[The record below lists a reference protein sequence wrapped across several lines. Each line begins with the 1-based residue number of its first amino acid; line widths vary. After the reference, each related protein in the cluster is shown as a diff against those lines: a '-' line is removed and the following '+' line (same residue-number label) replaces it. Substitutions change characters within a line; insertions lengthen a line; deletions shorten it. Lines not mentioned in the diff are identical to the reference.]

1 MITAVSA
8 APAGDIFVG
17 HGDEIHVLHLQ
28 PAQIGS
34 LGEPQ
39 NVLQAQVRLHILLEH
54 LDELI
59 DLGDILQLQQLF
71 QHGGQ
76 KGLLSL
82 DAAQIA
88 VGIAVVQ
95 IVVVAVAQYAH
106 GLLSVEFLIA
116 LADMDGQV
124 LIGVVVIH
132 VPGHVEPHPAHG
144 VHNLTHGLPLDDHLV
159 VRLKAHQLGDLL
171 IEVLNTLVSP
181 AAVIVYGVDALDVVG
196 HIHHGIPGDGHD
208 RGLLVGH
215 VIACQ
220 QHGVGVAAA
229 TRVPAQNQDRIV
241 VLTFPL
247 AVAAGTGPLTPV
259 NFFRLAGLRV
269 GDRGILVADIGP
281 NKQALTGGHND
292 NQHRRQGDQQLLLAS
307 QSARLLW
314 PFLLR
319 LLCFPFSRQMLSSF
333 SFHGLVYP
341 FNASR
346 ASMVAWCTGFP
357 IAFISPM
364 VISRPIKRPLSKSS

>member
-1 MITAVSA
+1 M
-8 APAGDIFVG
+8 
-17 HGDEIHVLHLQ
+17 
-28 PAQIGS
+28 
-34 LGEPQ
+34 
-39 NVLQAQVRLHILLEH
+39 
-54 LDELI
+54 
-59 DLGDILQLQQLF
+59 
-71 QHGGQ
+71 
-76 KGLLSL
+76 
-82 DAAQIA
+82 
-88 VGIAVVQ
+88 Q
-95 IVVVAVAQYAH
+95 IVVVAVAQHAH

-116 LADMDGQV
+116 LADVDGQI
-124 LIGVVVIH
+124 LIGVIVIH
-132 VPGHVEPHPAHG
+132 IPGHVEPHAAHG
-144 VHNLTHGLPLDDHLV
+144 VHDFTHGLPLDDHLV

-171 IEVLNTLVSP
+171 IEVLNALVSP
-181 AAVIVYGVDALDVVG
+181 AAVVVNSVDALDIIG
-196 HIHHGIPGDGHD
+196 HVHHGIPGDGHD
-208 RGLLVGH
+208 RGLLVGD

-229 TRVPAQNQDRIV
+229 ARVPAQNQDRIV

-247 AVAAGTGPLTPV
+247 AIAAGAGSLAPV
-259 NFFRLAGLRV
+259 NLFRLSGLRV
-269 GDRGILVADIGP
+269 GDGGILVADIRP
-281 NKQALTGGHND
+281 NKQALTGSHND
-292 NQHRRQGDQQLLLAS
+292 NQHRQHRRQGDQQLLLAS